1 MKIDL
6 MDVERLI
13 RINGLEGKEVTNPIL
28 FEAGNVPT
36 ADGMLSLEIFG
47 MTSKERKENYAYIS
61 LHDYFL
67 HPYVYK
73 ILLRLDRKIEA
84 VVKGTRNFI
93 INDDGQI
100 VEDEENGSNGC
111 AWLYKNWDKIKFKRN
126 DSNVRNERINLIEA
140 YSKNVLFIKRW
151 IVIPAFYRDV
161 NFQNADAGKLSHNE
175 LTDLYCKL
183 LKFTNMVAATNEF
196 AFMTNSNKGKVQ
208 DTLVEI
214 YDYFKHKLEK
224 KNGLIRKSLLGKTV
238 DYGVRAVIAAPEF
251 RSNVYN
257 DNIVDFTHCAIPIA
271 LICTLFYPFM
281 LHELRNFFN
290 EQYEMLNYKIEDLSE
305 YNKKLSGSADLLDFN
320 FYYSEDYFK
329 KMMDGFTR
337 TYDDRFKKI
346 ERPLKQEQPHPI
358 YYKIRLQREDGTEIV
373 RDMTITDALF
383 IAANRAAADKHV
395 FLTRYPITNHLG
407 SFASKINISSTTQTE
422 KMIYNGV
429 MYKHYPK
436 VDLSM
441 SSAEIST
448 YFYDVL
454 KLSNVLLKQLGGDY
468 DGDQMSIKGIFS
480 QEANAECDK
489 IVRSK
494 ANILDI
500 NASNVRKSEN
510 EAIQTLYTLTKRPDI
525 PRQELDDITDPTQY
539 D

>member
-13 RINGLEGKEVTNPIL
+13 SLNGLEGKEVTNPIL

-36 ADGMLSLEIFG
+36 PDGMLSLEIFG

-73 ILLRLDRKIEA
+73 LLLRLDRKIEA
-84 VVKGTRNFI
+84 VVKGTRKFI
-93 INDDGQI
+93 INEEGQL
-100 VEDEENGSNGC
+100 VEDEENGDNGC
-111 AWLYKNWDKIKFKRN
+111 AWLYKNWEKIKFKRN

-140 YSKNVLFIKRW
+140 YKKNVLFVKRW

-161 NFQNADAGKLSHNE
+161 NFQNVSSGKLSHNT

-183 LKFTNMVAATNEF
+183 LKFTNMIASTSEF
-196 AFMTNSNKGKVQ
+196 DFMVNSNRGKVQ
-208 DTLVEI
+208 DTLVEL
-214 YDYFKHKLEK
+214 YDFFKGKLEK
-224 KNGLIRKSLLGKTV
+224 KNGLIRKSLLGKTI

-251 RSNVYN
+251 RNNKYD

-329 KMMDGFTR
+329 KMMDSFTR
-337 TYDDRFKKI
+337 TYDDRFRKVEI
-346 ERPLKQEQPHPI
+346 PLRQEQPYPI
-358 YYKIRLQREDGTEIV
+358 YYKIKLQREDGTEII
-373 RDMTITDALF
+373 RDMTITDVLF
-383 IAANRAAADKHV
+383 IVANRAAADKHV
-395 FLTRYPITNHLG
+395 FITRYPITNHLG
-407 SFASKINISSTTQTE
+407 SIASKLNVSSTTQTE
-422 KMIYNGV
+422 KLIYNGV
-429 MYKHYPK
+429 LYKHYPK
-436 VDLSM
+436 VDMNM
-441 SSAEIST
+441 SPEEIST

-454 KLSNVLLKQLGGDY
+454 KLSNVLLKQFGGDY

-480 QEANAECDK
+480 QEANAECDR

-510 EAIQTLYTLTKRPDI
+510 EAIQTLYTLTRRPSFI
-525 PRQELDDITDPTQY
+525 RQELDDTTDPTQY

>member
-36 ADGMLSLEIFG
+36 PDGLLSLEIFG

-84 VVKGTRNFI
+84 VVKGTRNFSI
-93 INDDGQI
+93 TEDGQI
-100 VEDEENGSNGC
+100 VEDENGSNGC

-140 YSKNVLFIKRW
+140 YGKNVLFIKRW
-151 IVIPAFYRDV
+151 IVVPAFYRDV
-161 NFQNADAGKLSHNE
+161 NFQNVDAGKVSHNE

-196 AFMTNSNKGKVQ
+196 AFMTNANKGKVQ

-224 KNGLIRKSLLGKTV
+224 KHGLIRKSLLGKTI

-251 RSNVYN
+251 RNNRYD
-257 DNIVDFTHCAIPIA
+257 DNIVDFQHCAIPIA
-271 LICTLFYPFM
+271 LICTLFFPFM

-305 YNKKLSGSADLLDFN
+305 YNKKLSGSADLVDFN
-320 FYYSEDYFK
+320 FYYSDDYFK
-329 KMMDGFTR
+329 KMMDNFTR
-337 TYDDRFKKI
+337 TYDDRFKRI
-346 ERPLKQEQPHPI
+346 EIPLRQEQPYPV
-358 YYKIRLQREDGTEIV
+358 YYKIKLQREDGTEII
-373 RDMTITDALF
+373 RDMTVTDALF

-407 SFASKINISSTTQTE
+407 SFASKLNVSSTVQTE
-422 KMIYNGV
+422 RLTYNGV
-429 MYKHYPK
+429 FYKHYPK
-436 VDLSM
+436 VDLNM
-441 SSAEIST
+441 SPVEIST

-510 EAIQTLYTLTKRPDI
+510 EAIQTLYTLTKRPSLG
-525 PRQELDDITDPTQY
+525 RGELDDWTDPTQY

>member
-346 ERPLKQEQPHPI
+346 EIPLKQEQPHPI

>member
-13 RINGLEGKEVTNPIL
+13 RTNGLEGKEVTNPIL

-36 ADGMLSLEIFG
+36 PDGMLSLEIFG
-47 MTSKERKENYAYIS
+47 MTSKERRENYAYIS
-61 LHDYFL
+61 LHDYFI

-93 INDDGQI
+93 ITEDGQI
-100 VEDEENGSNGC
+100 VENENGSNGC
-111 AWLYKNWDKIKFKRN
+111 AWLYKNWEKIKFKRN

-140 YSKNVLFIKRW
+140 YGKNVLFIKRW

-161 NFQNADAGKLSHNE
+161 NFQNVDSGKVSHNE

-183 LKFTNMVAATNEF
+183 LKFTNMLASINEF
-196 AFMTNSNKGKVQ
+196 DFMINSNRGKVQ

-251 RSNVYN
+251 RSDRYD

-271 LICTLFYPFM
+271 LLCTLFYPFM

-320 FYYSEDYFK
+320 FYYSDDYFK

-337 TYDDRFKKI
+337 TYDDRFKRVEI
-346 ERPLKQEQPHPI
+346 PLKQEQPYPI
-358 YYKIRLQREDGTEIV
+358 YYKIKLQKEDGTEIV
-373 RDMTITDALF
+373 RDMTITDVLF
-383 IAANRAAADKHV
+383 IVANRAAADKHV
-395 FLTRYPITNHLG
+395 FITRYPITNHLG
-407 SFASKINISSTTQTE
+407 SIPSKLNVSSTVKTE
-422 KMIYNGV
+422 PMIYNGV
-429 MYKHYPK
+429 LYKFYPV
-436 VDLSM
+436 VDLNM
-441 SSAEIST
+441 SPVEITT

-454 KLSNVLLKQLGGDY
+454 KLSNVLLKQFGGDY

-480 QEANAECDK
+480 QEANAECDQ

-500 NASNVRKSEN
+500 NASNVRKTEN
-510 EAIQTLYTLTKRPDI
+510 EAIQTLYTLTKRPT
-525 PRQELDDITDPTQY
+525 RGELHDDITDPTQY

>member
-47 MTSKERKENYAYIS
+47 MTSKERKENYAYVS

-73 ILLRLDRKIEA
+73 LLLRLDRKIEA

-93 INDDGQI
+93 INEEGQL
-100 VEDEENGSNGC
+100 VENEENGSNGC

-161 NFQNADAGKLSHNE
+161 NFQNSDTGKLSHNK

-183 LKFTNMVAATNEF
+183 LKFTNMVAATSEF
-196 AFMTNSNKGKVQ
+196 DFMTNSNKGKVQ

-214 YDYFKHKLEK
+214 YDYFKQKLEK

-251 RSNVYN
+251 RTNRYD

-320 FYYSEDYFK
+320 FYYSEEYFK
-329 KMMDGFTR
+329 KMIDGFTR

-346 ERPLKQEQPHPI
+346 EIPLKQEQPYPI
-358 YYKIRLQREDGTEIV
+358 YYKIKLQREDGTEII

-383 IAANRAAADKHV
+383 IVANRATVDKHV
-395 FLTRYPITNHLG
+395 FITRYPITNHLG
-407 SFASKINISSTTQTE
+407 SIASKLNVSSTTQTE
-422 KMIYNGV
+422 KLIYNGTL
-429 MYKHYPK
+429 YKHYPK

-454 KLSNVLLKQLGGDY
+454 KLSNVLLKQFGGDY

-510 EAIQTLYTLTKRPDI
+510 EAIQTLYTLTKRPNI

>member
-36 ADGMLSLEIFG
+36 PDGMLSLEIFG
-47 MTSKERKENYAYIS
+47 MTSQERKENYAYIS

-67 HPYVYK
+67 HPYIYK

-84 VVKGTRNFI
+84 VVKGTRNFT
-93 INDDGQI
+93 INNEGQI
-100 VEDEENGSNGC
+100 VEDEINGSNGC
-111 AWLYKNWDKIKFKRN
+111 RWLYDNWEKIKFKRN
-126 DSNVRNERINLIEA
+126 ESNVRNERINLIEA
-140 YSKNVLFIKRW
+140 YDKNVIFIKRW

-161 NFQNADAGKLSHNE
+161 NFQNADSGKLSHNV

-183 LKFTNMVAATNEF
+183 LRFANMVQSTSEF
-196 AFMTNSNKGKVQ
+196 DFMVSANKGKVQ

-214 YDYFKHKLEK
+214 YNFFKQKLEK
-224 KNGLIRKSLLGKTV
+224 KNGLIRKSLLGKTI

-251 RSNVYN
+251 RNNRYD

-290 EQYEMLNYKIEDLSE
+290 EIYESLNYKIEDLSQ

-320 FYYSEDYFK
+320 FYYSEEYFK

-346 ERPLKQEQPHPI
+346 EIPLRQEQMYPV
-358 YYKIRLQREDGTEIV
+358 YYKIRLEKEDGTEVV
-373 RDMTITDALF
+373 RDMTITDVLF
-383 IAANRAAADKHV
+383 IVANRAAADKHV

-407 SFASKINISSTTQTE
+407 SFTSKINISSTTQTE
-422 KMIYNGV
+422 KLAYNGV

-436 VDLSM
+436 VDLNM
-441 SSAEIST
+441 SPTETST

-468 DGDQMSIKGIFS
+468 KM
-480 QEANAECDK
+480 
-489 IVRSK
+489 V
-494 ANILDI
+494 
-500 NASNVRKSEN
+500 
-510 EAIQTLYTLTKRPDI
+510 TL
-525 PRQELDDITDPTQY
+525 
-539 D
+539 

>member
-13 RINGLEGKEVTNPIL
+13 RTNGLEGKEVTNPIL
-28 FEAGNVPT
+28 FEAGNIPT
-36 ADGMLSLEIFG
+36 PDGMLSLEIFG
-47 MTSKERKENYAYIS
+47 MTSKERRENYAYVS
-61 LHDYFL
+61 LHDYFI
-67 HPYVYK
+67 HPYIYK

-93 INDDGQI
+93 ITEDGQL
-100 VEDEENGSNGC
+100 VENENGSNGC
-111 AWLYKNWDKIKFKRN
+111 TWLYKNWDKIKFKRN

-140 YSKNVLFIKRW
+140 YGKNVLFVKRW
-151 IVIPAFYRDV
+151 IIIPAFYRDV
-161 NFQNADAGKLSHNE
+161 NFQNVDSGKVSHNE

-183 LKFTNMVAATNEF
+183 LRFTNMVAATSEF
-196 AFMTNSNKGKVQ
+196 SFMTSANKGKVQ

-224 KNGLIRKSLLGKTV
+224 KNGLIRKSLLGKTI

-251 RSNVYN
+251 RNNRYD
-257 DNIVDFTHCAIPIA
+257 DNIVDFTHCAIPVSM
-271 LICTLFYPFM
+271 ICTLFYPFM

-305 YNKKLSGSADLLDFN
+305 YNKKLAGSADLLDFN
-320 FYYSEDYFK
+320 FYYSDDYFK
-329 KMMDGFTR
+329 KLMDNFTR

-346 ERPLKQEQPHPI
+346 EIPLRQEQPHPI
-358 YYKIRLQREDGTEIV
+358 YYKIKLQKEDGTEII
-373 RDMTITDALF
+373 RDMTITDVLF
-383 IAANRAAADKHV
+383 IVANRAAADKHV

-422 KMIYNGV
+422 RLIYNGV
-429 MYKHYPK
+429 LYKHYPK
-436 VDLSM
+436 VDLNM
-441 SSAEIST
+441 SSVEVST

-500 NASNVRKSEN
+500 NASNVRKTEN
-510 EAIQTLYTLTKRPDI
+510 EAIQTLYTLTKRTSLGREEGDVW
-525 PRQELDDITDPTQY
+525 TDPTQY

>member
-13 RINGLEGKEVTNPIL
+13 RTNGLEGKEVTNPIL

-73 ILLRLDRKIEA
+73 ILLRLDRRIEA
-84 VVKGTRNFI
+84 IVKGTRKFI
-93 INDDGQI
+93 ITEAGELK
-100 VEDEENGSNGC
+100 EDEENGNNGC

-140 YSKNVLFIKRW
+140 YNKNVLFVKRW

-161 NFQNADAGKLSHNE
+161 NFQKSDSGKLSHNE

-183 LKFTNMVAATNEF
+183 LKFTNMLASINEF
-196 AFMTNSNKGKVQ
+196 DFMINSNRGKVQ

-251 RSNVYN
+251 RSDRYD

-271 LICTLFYPFM
+271 LLCTLFYPFM

-290 EQYEMLNYKIEDLSE
+290 EQYEMLNYKIEDLSDNLKE
-305 YNKKLSGSADLLDFN
+305 TALDLIEKNLNN
-320 FYYSEDYFK
+320 F
-329 KMMDGFTR
+329 
-337 TYDDRFKKI
+337 I
-346 ERPLKQEQPHPI
+346 Q
-358 YYKIRLQREDGTEIV
+358 
-373 RDMTITDALF
+373 
-383 IAANRAAADKHV
+383 
-395 FLTRYPITNHLG
+395 
-407 SFASKINISSTTQTE
+407 
-422 KMIYNGV
+422 
-429 MYKHYPK
+429 
-436 VDLSM
+436 
-441 SSAEIST
+441 
-448 YFYDVL
+448 
-454 KLSNVLLKQLGGDY
+454 
-468 DGDQMSIKGIFS
+468 
-480 QEANAECDK
+480 K
-489 IVRSK
+489 IV
-494 ANILDI
+494 
-500 NASNVRKSEN
+500 
-510 EAIQTLYTLTKRPDI
+510 
-525 PRQELDDITDPTQY
+525 
-539 D
+539 